1 MTLDREDVSLDL
13 GTLRAAYREGSL
25 TPTSVVETVLHR
37 VADRGDDGVWISRV
51 PDDQVL
57 ERAEELEGLDA
68 GVRRRLTLYGMPFA
82 VKDCIDVAGMRTT
95 AACPDFAYTAERTAT
110 VVERLLAAG
119 AMLVGKTNLDQF
131 QSGLVGTRTPYGI
144 ARNPFDASLI
154 PGGSSS
160 GSGVCVSAGLVAFA
174 LGTDVAGSGRVPAAF
189 NNVIGL
195 KPSRGLISGANCVP
209 AARSLDCISIFSLTA
224 EDSLDILRVA
234 ASPDPR
240 YPFSRTAQLGEPK
253 VRERFRFA
261 VPNSGELE
269 FFGNSKWRELYEDG
283 IARLRAMG
291 GEAVEIEFAPFRAV
305 SEMLYGGPLVAERL
319 AGIRAFVAEHPD
331 AMHPV
336 TRQILEGGAR
346 HLGVDVFEALHRLHE
361 LRVRTLQTWEVADFL
376 FLPTAGT
383 IYTIAEVEADP
394 IRLNANLGI
403 YTNFVNLLDLSA
415 IAVPAGIDSGGRPF
429 GVTLVAPSFN
439 EVLLV
444 DIGGEFHR
452 RTGVPMGAS
461 RRPLPNSTGVSARY
475 EVWRD
480 AEADGD
486 EVTGR

>member
-1 MTLDREDVSLDL
+1 MTLDPEDISLDL
-13 GTLRAAYREGSL
+13 GALRAAYRGGSL
-25 TPTSVVETVLHR
+25 TPTAVVETILDR
-37 VADRGDDGVWISRV
+37 IAARGDDGVWISRV
-51 PDDQVL
+51 PDDQVM
-57 ERAEELEGLDA
+57 ERAEELEGLDEDA
-68 GVRRRLTLYGMPFA
+68 RRRLTLYGMPFA

-95 AACPDFAYTAERTAT
+95 AACPAFAYTADRTAT

-119 AMLVGKTNLDQF
+119 AILVGKTNLDQF
-131 QSGLVGTRTPYGI
+131 QSGLVGTRTPYGV

-160 GSGVCVSAGLVAFA
+160 GSGVCVSSGLVAFA

-224 EDSLDILRVA
+224 EDALDILRVA

-240 YPFSRTAQLGEPK
+240 YPFSRAAHLGK
-253 VRERFRFA
+253 SKARDRFRFA
-261 VPNSGELE
+261 VPGPEELE
-269 FFGNSKWRELYEDG
+269 FFGNAEWRAIYEDG
-283 IARLRAMG
+283 AERLCAMG
-291 GEAVEIEFAPFRAV
+291 GEAVGIEFAPFRAV

-319 AGIRAFVAEHPD
+319 AGIREFVTEYPD

-336 TRQILEGGAR
+336 TRQIMDGGAR
-346 HLGVDVFEALHRLHE
+346 HLGVDVFEALHRLHQ
-361 LRVRTLQTWEVADFL
+361 LRGLTLETWEVADVL

-394 IRLNANLGI
+394 IRLNANLGV

-415 IAVPAGIDSGGRPF
+415 IAVPAGFDSGGRPF
-429 GVTLVAPSFN
+429 GATLIAPSFS

-444 DIGGEFHR
+444 DLGSEFHR
-452 RTGVPMGAS
+452 RTGVPMGATQ
-461 RRPLPNSTGVSARY
+461 RPLPTSAH
-475 EVWRD
+475 D
-480 AEADGD
+480 AG
-486 EVTGR
+486 T